1 MKTSLTESE
10 YKRELEEAN
19 AQLFHTSRLS
29 QLGEMARAAARE
41 TNILISAISR
51 TNQLIKHDTE
61 ICQGTSALS
70 KLERKLKHVDLQIER
85 IKRIIDSLR
94 VFARRETDSKDFQ
107 LADVSEV
114 VRETL
119 SLVREQLK
127 LRDIRI
133 YMDFSPNMPKVLA
146 NQNWLEQVF
155 LNLIINARDAMD
167 AMEVK
172 YRDKEQVLTIH
183 GRKSKKVG
191 GGERI

>member
-1 MKTSLTESE
+1 M
-10 YKRELEEAN
+10 
-19 AQLFHTSRLS
+19 
-29 QLGEMARAAARE
+29 
-41 TNILISAISR
+41 
-51 TNQLIKHDTE
+51 
-61 ICQGTSALS
+61 
-70 KLERKLKHVDLQIER
+70 QIER

-94 VFARRETDSKDFQ
+94 VFAQRETDSKDFQ
-107 LADVSEV
+107 LTDLSEV

-183 GRKSKKVG
+183 GRKSEKVKWR
-191 GGERI
+191 GEDLNL

>member
-1 MKTSLTESE
+1 M
-10 YKRELEEAN
+10 
-19 AQLFHTSRLS
+19 
-29 QLGEMARAAARE
+29 
-41 TNILISAISR
+41 
-51 TNQLIKHDTE
+51 
-61 ICQGTSALS
+61 
-70 KLERKLKHVDLQIER
+70 QIER

-94 VFARRETDSKDFQ
+94 VFAQRETDSKDFQ
-107 LADVSEV
+107 LTDLSEV

-183 GRKSKKVG
+183 GRKSEKVG